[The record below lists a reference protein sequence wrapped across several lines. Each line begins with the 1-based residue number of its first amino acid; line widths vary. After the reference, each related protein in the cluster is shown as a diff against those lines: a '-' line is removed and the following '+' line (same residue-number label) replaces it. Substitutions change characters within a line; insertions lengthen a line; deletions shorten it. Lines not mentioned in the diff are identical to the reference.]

1 MQIGWS
7 HNFSSFVSRRW
18 PLVANNRPAFGCK
31 SESLDF
37 MQSHAI
43 QYKHNVITVQLFF
56 IFLFSVLFSY
66 EPELHPA
73 ATYRIKQLKATIQV
87 FSTGSITVTGT
98 ERRLVCTEIDRQTDA
113 QLRCSAY
120 FQRARVP
127 RGFRPS
133 CKVVGT
139 VLSQKHSFVNL
150 FPQGMPSFQSVC
162 NISRDAFLQI
172 AVENARWRFSCSV
185 FVFTWREVARLHRV
199 VGFTVAQ
206 HVTPENCMRACLPF
220 HLLLLFHRCI
230 RQLCPR

>member
-1 MQIGWS
+1 M
-7 HNFSSFVSRRW
+7 
-18 PLVANNRPAFGCK
+18 ANNRPAFGCK
-31 SESLDF
+31 SGAPDF
-37 MQSHAI
+37 MQSYAI

-56 IFLFSVLFSY
+56 IFLFSVLVSY

-113 QLRCSAY
+113 QWRCSAY

-127 RGFRPS
+127 RGLRPS

-150 FPQGMPSFQSVC
+150 LPQGMRHFNRCVTFP
-162 NISRDAFLQI
+162 
-172 AVENARWRFSCSV
+172 ETRFSK
-185 FVFTWREVARLHRV
+185 
-199 VGFTVAQ
+199 
-206 HVTPENCMRACLPF
+206 
-220 HLLLLFHRCI
+220 LL
-230 RQLCPR
+230 